1 MLLLKLKI
9 MQSSHSVLLIIQTAT
24 GIKHGELY
32 IYLQIIKEEEIAV
45 NKVSKAKLLFGVR
58 SSITNFR

>member
-1 MLLLKLKI
+1 
-9 MQSSHSVLLIIQTAT
+9 MQSSHNVLLIIQTAS